1 MKSRPAISGISLA
14 GGLLALA
21 LLAGCAAQQPQ
32 PEPEPAAEL
41 SPPAAAPATSAVMRV
56 AEFERLANPRVDL
69 SNAADGESPLRRA
82 CPESQENCQ
91 VYWAY
96 TGNWMR
102 NTILP
107 VRHRELLILRTAWLS
122 RGDYIWGRHD
132 EIGKEAGLTADE
144 IARVTQGPDAAGWS
158 DFEAT
163 LLRVADELHTTR
175 FVSDATWSALGAEYN
190 ADEQREA
197 VQIVGSY
204 TQLAMFQN
212 TLGVPLPDGY
222 MGLPD

>member
-1 MKSRPAISGISLA
+1 MKSRPTFNGIFLA
-14 GGLLALA
+14 SGLLAA
-21 LLAGCAAQQPQ
+21 VLLAGCATQEPPSEPLPA
-32 PEPEPAAEL
+32 PEP
-41 SPPAAAPATSAVMRV
+41 PPAAAPVSSAVMRV
-56 AEFERLANPRVDL
+56 AEFEHLTSPRVDL
-69 SNAADGESPLRRA
+69 SNEADGETPLRRA
-82 CPESQENCQ
+82 CPEIQENCQ

-132 EIGKEAGLTADE
+132 EIGKEAGLTAEE

-175 FVSDATWSALGAEYN
+175 FVSDATWNALGAEYN

-212 TLGVPLPDGY
+212 TLGVQLPEGY

>member
-1 MKSRPAISGISLA
+1 MMLRPAANGIFLS
-14 GGLLALA
+14 GGLLAVA
-21 LLAGCAAQQPQ
+21 LLAGCAAQEPP
-32 PEPEPAAEL
+32 PEPEPAPAPE
-41 SPPAAAPATSAVMRV
+41 PPAAAPATSAVMRV
-56 AEFERLANPRVDL
+56 AEFEHLTTPRVDL
-69 SNAADGESPLRRA
+69 SNEADGESPLRRA

-132 EIGKEAGLTADE
+132 EIGQEAGLSAEE

-158 DFEAT
+158 DFEAA

-175 FVSDATWSALGAEYN
+175 FVSDATWTALGAQYN

-212 TLGVPLPDGY
+212 TLGVQLPDGY

>member
-1 MKSRPAISGISLA
+1 MKSRPAISGVLFA
-14 GGLLALA
+14 GGLLMA
-21 LLAGCAAQQPQ
+21 LLPAACAA
-32 PEPEPAAEL
+32 PEAPPAAEAPPEP
-41 SPPAAAPATSAVMRV
+41 PPAAAAPSSTPMRV
-56 AEFERLANPRVDL
+56 AEFERLATPRVDL
-69 SNAADGESPLRRA
+69 SNEADGESPLRRA

-132 EIGKEAGLTADE
+132 EIGKEAGLTAEE
-144 IARVTQGPDAAGWS
+144 IARVIQGPDAAGWS

-175 FVSDATWSALGAEYN
+175 FVSDATWNALGAEYN
-190 ADEQREA
+190 ADQQREA

-212 TLGVPLPDGY
+212 TLGVPLPEGY
-222 MGLPD
+222 SGLPD

>member
-1 MKSRPAISGISLA
+1 MKSRPILSGILLA
-14 GGLLALA
+14 SGLLAFA
-21 LLAGCAAQQPQ
+21 LLASCASPAPP
-32 PEPEPAAEL
+32 PEPEPAPEP
-41 SPPAAAPATSAVMRV
+41 PPAAAAASGGVMRV
-56 AEFERLANPRVDL
+56 AEFEHLTTPRVDL
-69 SNAADGESPLRRA
+69 SNEADGESPLRRA

-132 EIGKEAGLTADE
+132 EIGKEAGLSAEE
-144 IARVTQGPDAAGWS
+144 IARVTEGPDAAGWS

-163 LLRVADELHTTR
+163 LLRVADELHTSR
-175 FVSDATWSALGAEYN
+175 FVSDATWTALGAEYN
-190 ADEQREA
+190 ADQQREA

>member
-1 MKSRPAISGISLA
+1 MKSRPAVSAIFLA
-14 GGLLALA
+14 SALLAA
-21 LLAGCAAQQPQ
+21 VVLAGCAA
-32 PEPEPAAEL
+32 PESPPAAEPAAAPA
-41 SPPAAAPATSAVMRV
+41 PPAAAPATSAVMRV
-56 AEFERLANPRVDL
+56 AEFEHLTTPRVDL
-69 SNAADGESPLRRA
+69 SNEADGESPLRRA

-107 VRHRELLILRTAWLS
+107 VRDRELLILRTAWLS

-132 EIGKEAGLTADE
+132 EIGQEAGLTAEE

-158 DFEAT
+158 DFDAT
-163 LLRVADELHTTR
+163 LLRVADELHTSRYVT
-175 FVSDATWSALGAEYN
+175 DDTWNALGAQYN
-190 ADEQREA
+190 ADQQREA

-212 TLGVPLPDGY
+212 TLGVQLPDGY